1 MITIILC
8 KGKGLDSEE
17 LSLFEQ
23 EKIAGISLFE
33 RSLISL
39 SNESFTESFIISDKE
54 YPLNELYK
62 RHKNFNIQTKPKIDD
77 LDRYVTALDS
87 HSFEYDLWKFQL
99 KFLNEFFNN
108 GRYVDVEIS
117 HDKMKNF
124 LINEKDT
131 LEPLTEQYLKKIN
144 KINESNN

>member
-77 LDRYVTALDS
+77 
-87 HSFEYDLWKFQL
+87 
-99 KFLNEFFNN
+99 FLANRDVLLIQNN
-108 GRYVDVEIS
+108 VVANKKQIFPSPPIETNDV
-117 HDKMKNF
+117 K
-124 LINEKDT
+124 
-131 LEPLTEQYLKKIN
+131 
-144 KINESNN
+144 

>member
-39 SNESFTESFIISDKE
+39 SNERLLDELKKLVLSKGFLK
-54 YPLNELYK
+54 LYK
-62 RHKNFNIQTKPKIDD
+62 D
-77 LDRYVTALDS
+77 
-87 HSFEYDLWKFQL
+87 KFCL
-99 KFLNEFFNN
+99 
-108 GRYVDVEIS
+108 EIS
-117 HDKMKNF
+117 FHIRELF
-124 LINEKDT
+124 HF
-131 LEPLTEQYLKKIN
+131 
-144 KINESNN
+144 

>member
-39 SNESFTESFIISDKE
+39 SNESFTESFIISDV
-54 YPLNELYK
+54 
-62 RHKNFNIQTKPKIDD
+62 KI
-77 LDRYVTALDS
+77 
-87 HSFEYDLWKFQL
+87 
-99 KFLNEFFNN
+99 
-108 GRYVDVEIS
+108 
-117 HDKMKNF
+117 
-124 LINEKDT
+124 
-131 LEPLTEQYLKKIN
+131 
-144 KINESNN
+144 

>member
-1 MITIILC
+1 
-8 KGKGLDSEE
+8 
-17 LSLFEQ
+17 
-23 EKIAGISLFE
+23 
-33 RSLISL
+33 
-39 SNESFTESFIISDKE
+39 
-54 YPLNELYK
+54 
-62 RHKNFNIQTKPKIDD
+62 
-77 LDRYVTALDS
+77 
-87 HSFEYDLWKFQL
+87 YDLWKFQL